1 MPMSKYANS
10 VDMVAYTGVGFEAL
24 PGCEF
29 EAFIHKCNEP
39 GNSFRYGIQE
49 EQSNENEKTISEIKM
64 DSEIRIYPNPS
75 NGHFTVSIEGHDGES
90 ILEVLGMMGQVIYS
104 YQGELATHNI
114 DLTEEG
120 NGIYLVRVSQ
130 GEKQYVERIVKQ

>member
-1 MPMSKYANS
+1 
-10 VDMVAYTGVGFEAL
+10 
-24 PGCEF
+24 
-29 EAFIHKCNEP
+29 
-39 GNSFRYGIQE
+39 
-49 EQSNENEKTISEIKM
+49 
-64 DSEIRIYPNPS
+64 
-75 NGHFTVSIEGHDGES
+75 
-90 ILEVLGMMGQVIYS
+90 VLGMMGQLIYY